1 MTDTADAPPT
11 DPTTT
16 PEPTPPPETP
26 TPTWRDL
33 LPLTDDALLAQ
44 CAFDRYQASGP
55 GGQKRNRTA
64 SAVRLRHTPTGLH
77 GEASESRSQH
87 ENRARAL
94 KRLRATIALT
104 RRAPA
109 TNAGADRYTP
119 PPELIEAGTARGKL
133 EMGRRDARYL
143 PAIAALFDLLEA
155 LEWKVAAAARALG
168 VSTASIGRLLAQD
181 PAVLRAANQRR
192 RALGLHPLRER

>member
-1 MTDTADAPPT
+1 M
-11 DPTTT
+11 
-16 PEPTPPPETP
+16 
-26 TPTWRDL
+26 
-33 LPLTDDALLAQ
+33 
-44 CAFDRYQASGP
+44 
-55 GGQKRNRTA
+55 
-64 SAVRLRHTPTGLH
+64 RLRPLPGQRTRRPEAQPHRLRRPPSTHTPTGLQ

-94 KRLRATIALT
+94 KRLRAAIALT

-109 TNAGADRYTP
+109 TLEADTP
-119 PPELIEAGTARGKL
+119 PPELIEAGAARGKL
-133 EMGRRDARYL
+133 DMGRRDARFL

-155 LEWKVAAAARALG
+155 HEWKVGAAARALG